1 MVKKLIESNAKK
13 RIGSLTRKCNNNSI
27 ILDEEDEFGRFV
39 RNKKKTLERKVYFT
53 PINDNFSTLPDE
65 VKSINYKRYPLIIIE
80 NASTFIWKYPPKPV
94 IIYSS
99 KDGHFRTPYSP
110 KLNIHLARNQACHI
124 TQILK
129 KLKHFKVSY
138 SGWYKRED
146 IIQVEE
152 KCRRMNKRSYS
163 IGSALKDLPF
173 TLIKNEK

>member
-1 MVKKLIESNAKK
+1 MNESNAKK
-13 RIGSLTRKCNNNSI
+13 RRGSLTQKCNSDSNSI
-27 ILDEEDEFGRFV
+27 ILDDEDEFGLFV

-53 PINDNFSTLPDE
+53 LINDDFSNLPDE
-65 VKSINYKRYPLIIIE
+65 VKSINYKRYPLIIIK
-80 NASTFIWKYPPKPV
+80 NANTFIWKYPPKPV

-129 KLKHFKVSY
+129 KLKHFEVSY

-146 IIQVEE
+146 IVEVDE
-152 KCRRMNKRSYS
+152 KYRCMDKGSYS
-163 IGSALKDLPF
+163 YRLCSCEGLPF
-173 TLIKNEK
+173 TSITKNEK